1 MDLGGGALP
10 TSTHS
15 NPIHPVPSIPLN
27 CWAEQTLSSQEP
39 SRPKS
44 LTQSLVFQ
52 GLASTMAPF
61 CSPAP
66 LGISP
71 VGVWNM
77 DPDELCEWG
86 AQPGTWTSLVMLSI
100 GLRSG
105 GRLDG
110 KSYGRGEI
118 FLNNERRLEIPRG
131 SWQLEEPG
139 QAAGVQA
146 ERGEAVAEARLGR
159 AQGLSPGL
167 WVHEGFCQ
175 GCDIGPSLCP

>member
-1 MDLGGGALP
+1 
-10 TSTHS
+10 
-15 NPIHPVPSIPLN
+15 
-27 CWAEQTLSSQEP
+27 
-39 SRPKS
+39 
-44 LTQSLVFQ
+44 
-52 GLASTMAPF
+52 MAPF

-71 VGVWNM
+71 VGVWNT

-118 FLNNERRLEIPRG
+118 FLNDERGLEIPRG

-146 ERGEAVAEARLGR
+146 ERGEAVAGARLGEHG
-159 AQGLSPGL
+159 AYHLDC
-167 WVHEGFCQ
+167 GFMRDFVR
-175 GCDIGPSLCP
+175 GVALAPLCP